1 MTMYRTLA
9 AIALTAIAL
18 QADARSAEEWPDIR
32 REINVTEDVLAAT
45 LREEL
50 ANDNHVSSV
59 EGIYLPRQGVLFNVQ
74 LSAPWFS
81 IDTEENGTDVHINAD
96 LNLEEIP
103 RMVHDILAELQIA
116 VAPYAPEELAELKAL
131 REEQRELR
139 REQRDLRSNL
149 RKLRREQVRERDES
163 AREDIR
169 EQIAELEV
177 ELEAAEA
184 GSEAL
189 AQDIEEQYEK
199 LKEAPRASE
208 RQRSDAPDVNL
219 AVTRAVCTAAP
230 TLQSVQNEQYVTV
243 ALRQSG
249 SMTYITY
256 RMEHVKSCQRRDID
270 AEKLLDRA
278 WMYTDT

>member
-1 MTMYRTLA
+1 MTIYRTLT
-9 AIALTAIAL
+9 ALAL
-18 QADARSAEEWPDIR
+18 SACVLHADARNAEQWPDIR

-45 LREEL
+45 LREEF
-50 ANDNHVSSV
+50 AGDTHVNSV

-81 IDTEENGTDVHINAD
+81 IDTEEHGADVHINAD

-116 VAPYAPEELAELKAL
+116 VAPYAPEELAELKSL

-139 REQRDLRSNL
+139 REQRELRSTL
-149 RKLRREQVRERDES
+149 RKLRREQVRERDED
-163 AREDIR
+163 ARDGIR
-169 EQIAELEV
+169 EQIADLEV

-184 GSEAL
+184 AGEAL
-189 AQDIEEQYEK
+189 SEDIEAQYAK
-199 LKEAPRASE
+199 LKEAPRATE
-208 RQRSDAPDVNL
+208 RQESDAPKTDL

-230 TLQSVQNEQYVTV
+230 TLQSVHNEQYITV

-256 RMEHVKSCQRRDID
+256 KMEHVKDCQRRDID